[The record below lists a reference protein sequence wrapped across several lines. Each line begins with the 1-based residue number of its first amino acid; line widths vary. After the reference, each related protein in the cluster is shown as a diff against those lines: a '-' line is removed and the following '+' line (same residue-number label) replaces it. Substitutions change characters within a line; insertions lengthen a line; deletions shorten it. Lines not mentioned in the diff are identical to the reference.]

1 MKLSGY
7 NVWMT
12 ITCTWIRF
20 ENIKKNKLL
29 RLQLKVYLSLEIET
43 KNCNFS
49 KTTITN

>member
-20 ENIKKNKLL
+20 ENKKKNLL

-43 KNCNFS
+43 KIVIFQ
-49 KTTITN
+49 KPQ